1 MRLLIVNEQERH
13 TLQALLAKGAM
24 TPEQLTEL
32 CKNAFGWSTSVIR
45 RTQKALLAQGLVQE
59 RDGLLTPTVTMEDL
73 ENTLWDS
80 RLQGTF
86 EWQPP
91 AQPKSAAKQPFFK
104 SVWFWT
110 TCAAC
115 VVIAVLCALLIF
127 PPAPATDNSVSFPKE
142 LQVCKDALAKWQAHD
157 VYYMEH
163 ATQYQTDPPVDNEPL
178 IYNWYY
184 VHEEDWMWLSA
195 DWNNPEFDS
204 YYSYMYRDGELYCT
218 RNLKNKYW
226 APMLHLSTTTPPDEY
241 TPNPWPMTFNWEN
254 CELIYRNT
262 SKYNYGSIIRFTI
275 IDRSGEAPEVYEAEF
290 ALDNFKDL
298 YYIQIMTIKDGK
310 KFRLETYTMK
320 NNDPDMIAEAIANQ
334 GNDAPLDNSEPVSEP
349 G

>member
-1 MRLLIVNEQERH
+1 MQLPIVNEQERH
-13 TLQALLAKGAM
+13 MLQALLAKGVM

-91 AQPKSAAKQPFFK
+91 AQPKFAAKQPFFK

-127 PPAPATDNSVSFPKE
+127 PSTPETTIPDE
-142 LQVCKDALAKWQAHD
+142 LQICKEALDKWQEKDSYHIFL
-157 VYYMEH
+157 VTEILSSEYNIQLPNPLTSYYF
-163 ATQYQTDPPVDNEPL
+163 
-178 IYNWYY
+178 
-184 VHEEDWMWLSA
+184 HEDDWMILCWDPSNLSA
-195 DWNNPEFDS
+195 VSPNYFHQNGQLYISNNALNPEWQPSDMTFPS
-204 YYSYMYRDGELYCT
+204 
-218 RNLKNKYW
+218 
-226 APMLHLSTTTPPDEY
+226 APK
-241 TPNPWPMTFNWEN
+241 PWPITFAWEN
-254 CELIYRNT
+254 CELTYWDTATENSETR
-262 SKYNYGSIIRFTI
+262 IRFRI
-275 IDRSGEAPEVYEAEF
+275 IDKSHEITGVYEVTFVFDKSQNLTE
-290 ALDNFKDL
+290 
-298 YYIQIMTIKDGK
+298 I
-310 KFRLETYTMK
+310 
-320 NNDPDMIAEAIANQ
+320 EAIRIQSDLIVRRDTYHLMSTDAEEISKLFSDALIPAS
-334 GNDAPLDNSEPVSEP
+334 NDDEPVPEP